1 MLYNIYTKQ
10 WKNSRNIL
18 SINFI
23 YHIILLIVYIV
34 VQFVKIFYKRKNI
47 SVKLLSFFFFFQLYN
62 LLINQETN
70 LIQSEHNFSSV

>member
-23 YHIILLIVYIV
+23 YHIILLIVYRRVICENFL
-34 VQFVKIFYKRKNI
+34 QKKKYFSQIA
-47 SVKLLSFFFFFQLYN
+47 FFFFFFLSTLQ
-62 LLINQETN
+62 LINQSRNQLNT
-70 LIQSEHNFSSV
+70 I

>member
-23 YHIILLIVYIV
+23 YHIILLIVYRRVICENFL
-34 VQFVKIFYKRKNI
+34 QKKKYFSQIAFF
-47 SVKLLSFFFFFQLYN
+47 FFFFFQLYN